1 MPPDL
6 VLRKVEPGD
15 AHAVQQFVQRLSAWA
30 RTERYFTPIREL
42 HARQL
47 ERVTRPVDPRDVS
60 LAVLAGGEIVGLAEC
75 YGGEFAVVV
84 ADRWQGLGL
93 GGVLLRAV
101 LAHAGE
107 KRLPSLHGL
116 VRERNRAML
125 RLVRGMGFFIAHD
138 EDPGFMRVEHA
149 LSHA

>member
-6 VLRKVEPGD
+6 ALRRVERAD
-15 AHAVQQFVQRLSAWA
+15 APAVQRFVQRLSAQA
-30 RTERYFTPIREL
+30 RTERYFAPIREL
-42 HARQL
+42 NARQL
-47 ERVTRPVDPRDVS
+47 ERITRPVDPRDVS
-60 LAVLAGGEIVGLAEC
+60 LAVLAGGEIVALGEC

-84 ADRWQGLGL
+84 ADAWQGLGL
-93 GGVLLRAV
+93 GAMLLRAL

-125 RLVRGMGFFIAHD
+125 RLVRGMGFGIVRD

>member
-6 VLRKVEPGD
+6 VLRKMEPGD
-15 AHAVQQFVQRLSAWA
+15 AHAVQQFVRRLSAGA
-30 RTERYFTPIREL
+30 RTERYFAPIREL
-42 HARQL
+42 NVRQL
-47 ERVTRPVDPRDVS
+47 ERVTHPVDPRDVS
-60 LAVLAGGEIVGLAEC
+60 LAVLAGGEIVALGEC

-84 ADRWQGLGL
+84 ADAWQRLGL
-93 GGVLLRAV
+93 GEVLLRAL
-101 LAHAGE
+101 LAHAAE

-125 RLVRGMGFFIAHD
+125 RLVRGMGFGIAYD
-138 EDPGFMRVEHA
+138 DDPGFMRVEHA

>member
-6 VLRKVEPGD
+6 ALRKVEPGD
-15 AHAVQQFVQRLSAWA
+15 AHAVQQFVQRLSAWT

-42 HARQL
+42 NARQL
-47 ERVTRPVDPRDVS
+47 ERVTRPADPRDVS
-60 LAVLAGGEIVGLAEC
+60 LAVLAGGEIVALGEC

-84 ADRWQGLGL
+84 TDAWQRLGL
-93 GGVLLRAV
+93 GGVLLRAL
-101 LAHAGE
+101 LAHAGD

-125 RLVRGMGFFIAHD
+125 KLVRELGFCIARD
-138 EDPGFMRVEHA
+138 DDPGYMRVEHA
-149 LSHA
+149 LSDA